1 MQIIKKKNIIHYLR
15 LVIFFVIVAYLL
27 FKADYNLNQIYEK
40 INTGFYSILLII
52 FLHILHLNFVNMR
65 MFLVFKLGL
74 KKFIDYFSWMKL
86 YFESLGMNIVLS
98 HTGTAYRAYELKKN
112 GIQYR
117 SFLSFF
123 YILFFSYLIINMI
136 FILLEL
142 IIFLDGDLKLKLYY
156 IAFLIFVIVGF
167 LILPIF
173 LHKLFNFL
181 RKKIMKNFFDYIY
194 KIQNSINLQIKKI
207 LYNKNILKVL
217 FGFGFINHIFEISLF
232 YFSFNV
238 FLGETAPSTLV
249 LLFGLSF
256 ILDRI
261 PIIRDIPGFSEIL
274 FATASIPFGFDFTY
288 SLLTKF
294 LLRFTGIISL
304 LFNYVLSLIISDFL
318 YKKIK

>member
-98 HTGTAYRAYELKKN
+98 HTGTAYRAYELKKK

-123 YILFFSYLIINMI
+123 YILFFSYVIFNMI

-181 RKKIMKNFFDYIY
+181 RKKLMKNFFGYIY

-207 LYNKNILKVL
+207 LYDKNILKVL
-217 FGFGFINHIFEISLF
+217 FGFGLINHIFEISLF

-249 LLFGLSF
+249 ILFGLSF

-261 PIIRDIPGFSEIL
+261 PIIRDIPGFSEVL
-274 FATASIPFGFDFTY
+274 FATATIPFGFDFTY

-294 LLRFTGIISL
+294 LLIFTGIISL

>member
-1 MQIIKKKNIIHYLR
+1 MQVVHAPSSLT
-15 LVIFFVIVAYLL
+15 VTLL
-27 FKADYNLNQIYEK
+27 FFIS
-40 INTGFYSILLII
+40 INEISPPSFFKKGLISSNAI
-52 FLHILHLNFVNMR
+52 STLS
-65 MFLVFKLGL
+65 FKLGL

-142 IIFLDGDLKLKLYY
+142 IIFLDGDPKLKLYY
-156 IAFLIFVIVGF
+156 ISLLIFVFVGF

-249 LLFGLSF
+249 ILFGLSF
-256 ILDRI
+256 IL
-261 PIIRDIPGFSEIL
+261 E
-274 FATASIPFGFDFTY
+274 
-288 SLLTKF
+288 K
-294 LLRFTGIISL
+294 
-304 LFNYVLSLIISDFL
+304 
-318 YKKIK
+318 